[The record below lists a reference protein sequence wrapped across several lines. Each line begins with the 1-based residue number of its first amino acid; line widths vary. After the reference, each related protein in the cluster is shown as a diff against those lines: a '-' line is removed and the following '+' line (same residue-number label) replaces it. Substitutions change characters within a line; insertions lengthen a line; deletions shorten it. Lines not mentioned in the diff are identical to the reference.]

1 MSSVITGGLKN
12 VQFLSPLD
20 SEQTGH
26 RCHDARSIYWSI
38 PDRNS
43 PSLYRCCVIVSPE
56 SDGGFSA
63 YAPQLPG
70 VFSQG
75 ETPEEAVANVKE
87 ALIGVLNSYMSDKE
101 DIPWVSEI
109 PCVGKKSKVLWVLVN
124 V

>member
-1 MSSVITGGLKN
+1 
-12 VQFLSPLD
+12 
-20 SEQTGH
+20 
-26 RCHDARSIYWSI
+26 
-38 PDRNS
+38 
-43 PSLYRCCVIVSPE
+43 
-56 SDGGFSA
+56 
-63 YAPQLPG
+63 